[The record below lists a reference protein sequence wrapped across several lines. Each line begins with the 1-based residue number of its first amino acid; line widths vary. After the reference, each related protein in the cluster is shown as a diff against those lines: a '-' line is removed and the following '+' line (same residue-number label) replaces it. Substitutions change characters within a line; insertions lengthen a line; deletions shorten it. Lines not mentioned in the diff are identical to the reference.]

1 MYKGYHRTLHI
12 VNIFSNN
19 LFYYFFIVRIFLL
32 FILSLLFMLFIF
44 IDPNPKNP
52 NIIKQK
58 KTQQVEIVLPTEFS
72 ITRSLAFPSF
82 FLKYVFLYVTLELV
96 KYLKA
101 VLFLSVYDLHNNDI
115 Q

>member
-1 MYKGYHRTLHI
+1 MVPQNTSHRQ
-12 VNIFSNN
+12 
-19 LFYYFFIVRIFLL
+19 YFFEQFISLFFYSSYFLL

-44 IDPNPKNP
+44 IDPHPKNP
-52 NIIKQK
+52 NIIKQ

>member
-32 FILSLLFMLFIF
+32 FILSLLFILFIF
-44 IDPNPKNP
+44 IDPHPKNP
-52 NIIKQK
+52 NIIKQ